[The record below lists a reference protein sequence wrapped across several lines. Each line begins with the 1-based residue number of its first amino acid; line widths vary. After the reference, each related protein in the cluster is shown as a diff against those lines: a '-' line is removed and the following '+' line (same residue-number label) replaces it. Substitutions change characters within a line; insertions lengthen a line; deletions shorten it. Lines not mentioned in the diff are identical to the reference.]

1 MVVKKSAKME
11 AEGKNFDIMDMKQWE
26 HTRFADIAHEC
37 IAKLQDKKMKAVF
50 LKTFDDAFEK
60 KLTYYEFYH
69 LFNVTMGITSIPE
82 WMYEDFETSIDN
94 FGLAFMELNDMA
106 QWLKDHG
113 YDLGVK
119 IKEEDSEDIFN
130 R

>member
-1 MVVKKSAKME
+1 
-11 AEGKNFDIMDMKQWE
+11 
-26 HTRFADIAHEC
+26 
-37 IAKLQDKKMKAVF
+37 MKAVF

-130 R
+130 K